1 MLVLIGL
8 MEAGFTN
15 NNAVYL
21 LLGTLPVE
29 AEIHK
34 KQLSLLHSI
43 LDSDNSRIK
52 EVLDHQI
59 SVNFDNKD
67 CYFYRVLKV
76 LELYNLPD
84 IISLKQQL
92 PTKDSWKE
100 KVYSSIAAYLRESL
114 VRDAQSKTTLK
125 FLACES
131 ISLGE
136 IHPVWDST
144 ENSVNDVR
152 RAIVKAR
159 LLTGTCLLQT
169 NKHRFSQYQEDPVC
183 KLCKQQ
189 EEDIVHML
197 LYCPLLSEIRTSH
210 YTELRDFV
218 SNNLGPET
226 WSSTFS
232 KRENIVQLI
241 IDCRGFS
248 HLFED
253 GDIIHKIERLSRNLC
268 YKLHTKRLSILRNME
283 DGGRGC
289 DL

>member
-1 MLVLIGL
+1 MVCVRLHRSRCIELMSSRLLYGL
-8 MEAGFTN
+8 EILPLNKMQIATLEKFHRNSLRIIQSIPERTATS
-15 NNAVYL
+15 AVYL

-34 KQLSLLHSI
+34 KQLSLLLSI
-43 LDSDNSRIK
+43 LDSDNGRIK
-52 EVLDHQI
+52 EVLDRQI

-67 CYFYRVLKV
+67 SYFSRVLKV

-100 KVYSSIAAYLRESL
+100 KVYSSIAAYWRESL
-114 VRDAQSKTTLK
+114 VRDAQSNTTLK

-136 IHPVWDST
+136 IHPVT

-159 LLTGTCLLQT
+159 LLTGMCLLQT
-169 NKHRFSQYQEDPVC
+169 NIHRFSQYREDPAC

-197 LYCPLLSEIRTSH
+197 LYCPCCQRKEHPITL
-210 YTELRDFV
+210 Y
-218 SNNLGPET
+218 
-226 WSSTFS
+226 
-232 KRENIVQLI
+232 
-241 IDCRGFS
+241 
-248 HLFED
+248 
-253 GDIIHKIERLSRNLC
+253 
-268 YKLHTKRLSILRNME
+268 
-283 DGGRGC
+283 
-289 DL
+289 